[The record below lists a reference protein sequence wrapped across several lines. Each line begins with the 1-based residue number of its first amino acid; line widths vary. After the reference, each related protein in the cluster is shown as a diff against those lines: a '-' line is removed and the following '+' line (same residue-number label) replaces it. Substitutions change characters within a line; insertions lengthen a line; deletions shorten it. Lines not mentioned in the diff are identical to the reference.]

1 MKKAFYFFVLLS
13 LHNNAYAQTKK
24 LNVPSSIENVTVFLQ
39 GAQITR
45 TASTTIPSGT
55 TTLVFPGI
63 SPELEEKSIQV
74 QGKGAFTILSVSRE
88 KNYMSNQQ
96 KPREELVRLQ
106 AQAEILEEKLQ
117 RERNRESVFKQE
129 EEMLKKNQDLR
140 GTATGLKTADLK
152 EALDFQRN
160 RLTEVLDQLLAIQGN
175 IRQINDQVRLNDLQR
190 NALMQQKDS
199 SVNDL
204 LVTVSSKENITGKL
218 TLRYLVK
225 NAGWYPSYE
234 LRVENISRPMEL
246 AYKANVFQQCGE
258 DWKNVKLSLSS
269 GNPSENGQK
278 PELNAWYLRT
288 FSNMQELLRARSA
301 AKTDDIGQV
310 SGTVTDP
317 AGRPITGATIRV
329 PDRTIGTSTNEKG
342 EFALQVPPGTKTLDV
357 SYIGYMKQSVPVSA
371 ARIPVV
377 MFEDTKALNE
387 VVVVGYDKQ
396 QKRAVIGASLE
407 GKTSGIMIRGT
418 STALQREDIPLDVSA
433 SFHTTSVNFD
443 IVLPYTILSDGKPYA
458 VAVSQNTMPTSYEYH
473 AAPKLDA
480 AAYLIAGVTGWEE
493 LNLLEGEASIYFEG
507 TYLGKSLL
515 NLQSAADTLYVSLG
529 RDKNIVINR
538 KLQKQYSKNQ
548 FLGGNQTSVRNW
560 EISVRNNKQQPIRI
574 LVEDQVP
581 MAAQGEVEVSRVSYA
596 GASLN
601 PVTQLVTWSL
611 DVPVKEEKKM
621 QLQYTVKY
629 PKDKLVNL
637 D

>member
-1 MKKAFYFFVLLS
+1 MKRAFYLFALLS
-13 LHNNAYAQTKK
+13 LYINGYAQTKK
-24 LNVPSSIENVTVFLQ
+24 LSVPSSIESVTVFLQ

-45 TASTTIPSGT
+45 TAATTIPSGT

-88 KNYMSNQQ
+88 KNYMTHQQ
-96 KPREELVRLQ
+96 RPQEELARLQ
-106 AQAEILEEKLQ
+106 AQKETLEEKLQ
-117 RERNRESVFKQE
+117 REKNKESVFRQE

-140 GTATGLKTADLK
+140 GTSTGLKTADLK

-160 RLTEVLDQLLAIQGN
+160 RLTEVLDQLLAIQAG
-175 IRQINDQVRLNDLQR
+175 IRQINGQIRLNDLQSA
-190 NALMQQKDS
+190 ALMQQKDS
-199 SVNDL
+199 STHDL

-269 GNPSENGQK
+269 GDPSENGRK

-288 FSNMQELLRARSA
+288 FSSMQELIRARSVA
-301 AKTDDIGQV
+301 RAGEIGQV

-317 AGRPITGATIRV
+317 SGQPLTGATIRV
-329 PDRTIGTSTNEKG
+329 PDRTIGTSTNDKG
-342 EFALQVPPGTKTLDV
+342 EFTLQLPPGAKTV
-357 SYIGYMKQSVPVSA
+357 EVAYIGYRKQTLPVTSA
-371 ARIPVV
+371 HLPVV
-377 MFEDTKALNE
+377 MFEDAKALNE
-387 VVVVGYDKQ
+387 VVVVGYGVQHK
-396 QKRAVIGASLE
+396 KAAIGAALE
-407 GKTSGIMIRGT
+407 GKTSGVMIRGT
-418 STALQREDIPLDVSA
+418 NSAPQREDIPLDVSA

-458 VAVSQNTMPTSYEYH
+458 VAVSQTAVPTSYEYH

-515 NLQSAADTLYVSLG
+515 NLQDATDTLYVSLG

-548 FLGGNQTSVRNW
+548 FLGSNQTAVRNW

-581 MAAQGEVEVSRVSYA
+581 MAAQGEVEVSKVSYA

-601 PVTQLVTWSL
+601 PVSQLVTWSL